1 MKTCWQVLGIEA
13 TTDTDAIRQA
23 YLALLPSFHPETDP
37 QGFKLLR
44 EAYENALQGTT
55 SPAITMVEEDPDTPW
70 VNYLREILGDLLA
83 DGERRFQ
90 PQAWQ
95 EFIQQINKL
104 SITQAEK
111 ARWLLCDIAMQTFPV
126 SYSCMNLLS
135 QRLSWEQ
142 RDCNGEIDRER
153 LDNFLFYVER
163 GDLFSYSQLMHLS
176 PVAQNQTITF
186 YDALDASFFDHPHY
200 FAQLMA
206 LHGAWV
212 IPDDLRFQRRLL
224 RWFSSLR
231 QGIAELLPVAL
242 AWQEAEPDSQQTPG
256 YYHLAQRVFCG
267 EGDSLLPELYAQWW
281 EHPSTQL
288 DDLLLR
294 WCRQHRPDFFPLLVM
309 AVEAR
314 EQVDIDGEPLL
325 YIPGSSARTCLLWA
339 EALHSGALSPLSES
353 FIARRLNYG
362 APAMSEAHSQHPYW
376 LLYQVADSLA
386 CAEDPSAALLQRL
399 VTKLDAPDICPLE
412 ALIIRGLLGRAA
424 AIDTPCEAV
433 VADEEPVTTVTSPS
447 TEESG
452 GGFGLWQV
460 IKIIL
465 FIGVVGHVLRQFMH

>member
-37 QGFKLLR
+37 QGFKQLR
-44 EAYENALQGTT
+44 EAYEYALRFTK

-70 VNYLREILGDLLA
+70 VNYLREIFGDLLA

-142 RDCNGEIDRER
+142 RDCNEEMDRER
-153 LDNFLFYVER
+153 LDNFLSYVEH
-163 GDLFSYSQLMHLS
+163 GDMFDYALLLNI
-176 PVAQNQTITF
+176 PPEVQNQTLAF
-186 YDALDASFFDHPHY
+186 YDALDSTFFEHPLY

-206 LHGAWV
+206 QHGPWIV
-212 IPDDLRFQRRLL
+212 PDDLRFHRRLL
-224 RWFSSLR
+224 RWFSTLHL
-231 QGIAELLPVAL
+231 GVAELLSVAL
-242 AWQEAEPDSQQTPG
+242 TWQEAEPDSQTPG
-256 YYHLAQRVFCG
+256 YYYLAQRVFCG

-281 EHPSTQL
+281 AHPSTQL

-309 AVEAR
+309 EVEGR

-325 YIPGSSARTCLLWA
+325 YIPGSSARSCLLWA

-386 CAEDPSAALLQRL
+386 CAEEPSATLLQRL

-412 ALIIRGLLGRAA
+412 ALVIRGLLGRAA
-424 AIDTPCEAV
+424 AVATPCEAV
-433 VADEEPVTTVTSPS
+433 VADEEPVTTVTSQS
-447 TEESG
+447 VEESG

>member
-37 QGFKLLR
+37 QGFKQLR
-44 EAYENALQGTT
+44 EAYENALQGTK
-55 SPAITMVEEDPDTPW
+55 SPVITVVEEDPDTPW
-70 VNYLREILGDLLA
+70 VNYLGEIFRDLLA
-83 DGERRFQ
+83 DEERRFQ

-142 RDCNGEIDRER
+142 RDCNEEIDRER

-242 AWQEAEPDSQQTPG
+242 AWQEAEPDSQTPG

-267 EGDSLLPELYAQWW
+267 EGDNLLPELCAQWW
-281 EHPSTQL
+281 EHPSTHL
-288 DDLLLR
+288 DDLLLC

-309 AVEAR
+309 AVEGR
-314 EQVDIDGEPLL
+314 EQVDINGEQLL
-325 YIPGSSARTCLLWA
+325 YIPGSSARSCLLWA

-386 CAEDPSAALLQRL
+386 CAEDPSATLLQSL

-412 ALIIRGLLGRAA
+412 TLVIRGLLGRAA
-424 AIDTPCEAV
+424 AVATPCEAV
-433 VADEEPVTTVTSPS
+433 TADEEKATQPH

>member
-1 MKTCWQVLGIEA
+1 MKNCWQVLGIEA

-37 QGFKLLR
+37 QGFKQLR
-44 EAYENALQGTT
+44 EAYENALLGTT
-55 SPAITMVEEDPDTPW
+55 SPAITVVDEDPDTPW
-70 VNYLREILGDLLA
+70 VNYLGEIFRGLLA
-83 DGERRFQ
+83 DQERRFQ

-95 EFIQQINKL
+95 DFIQQINKL
-104 SITQAEK
+104 SISQAEK

-142 RDCNGEIDRER
+142 RDSNGEIDDEA
-153 LDNFLFYVER
+153 LEDFLPYVQR
-163 GDLFSYSQLMHLS
+163 GDTFDYTLLRHL
-176 PVAQNQTITF
+176 PLAVQNQTIMF
-186 YDALDASFFDHPHY
+186 YCALDGTFFDRPHY

-206 LHGAWV
+206 QHGAWI
-212 IPDDLRFQRRLL
+212 IPNNLCFQRRLL
-224 RWFSSLR
+224 RWFSTLHV
-231 QGIAELLPVAL
+231 GIAELLPVAL
-242 AWQEAEPDSQQTPG
+242 TWQEAEPDNATPG

-267 EGDSLLPELYAQWW
+267 EGDNLLPELCAQWW
-281 EHPSTQL
+281 EHPSTHL
-288 DDLLLR
+288 DDLLLC

-309 AVEAR
+309 AVEGR
-314 EQVDIDGEPLL
+314 EQVDIDGESLL

-386 CAEDPSAALLQRL
+386 CAGDPSAALLQRL
-399 VTKLDAPDICPLE
+399 VTKLDTPDICPLE
-412 ALIIRGLLGRAA
+412 ALVIRGLLGRAA
-424 AIDTPCEAV
+424 AIATPCEAV
-433 VADEEPVTTVTSPS
+433 VANEEPVTTVTAPS